1 MYKDNVV
8 ILFNNDTK
16 NILATFEPNDTNINI
31 EDFIIGQLQYNEK
44 FKYLSRKDIG
54 VSIIDKNEYQKNINY
69 NNSYLNMCINPNT
82 NQVDFDIQKR
92 KAIPNK
98 NRTYADHEYKR
109 EYSLEQV
116 QDMYYN
122 DYINFNLR
130 NAIENNI
137 LEARFIPI
145 KDLNIRPRITQ
156 RTWKYFVN
164 DPYLKDM
171 HDDKL
176 KLGRSI
182 LEIGT
187 WYPFV
192 VAPMTKDDD
201 KLYVFEG
208 NHRIISL
215 KLLAMIGEISEDF
228 KVMCLVLP
236 TDYFTF
242 KEKTNY
248 TVLPF
253 PVKYRYILED
263 VYGCDILV
271 NQELLNKTLDK
282 VKSDGEIFIND
293 YTVEAVGTKMS
304 DIIGVV
310 HAYPLFLRDLIYLH
324 DSKVLPSP
332 IINNEEKFKEWINDG
347 ERFITHS

>member
-1 MYKDNVV
+1 MFNQV
-8 ILFNNDTK
+8 IVLFNNNTK
-16 NILATFEPNDTNINI
+16 TILTTLTPNNTNINL
-31 EDFIIGQLQYNEK
+31 EDFISGQMKYNEK
-44 FKYLSRKDIG
+44 FQHLTREDIG
-54 VSIIDKNEYQKNINY
+54 ISFIDKQEYQKNLGY
-69 NNSYLNMCINPNT
+69 TNSYINQYINPKT
-82 NQVDFDIQKR
+82 NEIDFDIQKR

-116 QDMYYN
+116 KEMYYE

-130 NAIENNI
+130 NTILNGV

-164 DPYLKDM
+164 DPYLKDI

-182 LEIGT
+182 LEMGT

-215 KLLAMIGEISEDF
+215 KLLAMTGEISEDF

-236 TDYFTF
+236 TDYYTF
-242 KEKTNY
+242 KEETNY
-248 TVLPF
+248 ITLPS

-263 VYGCDILV
+263 VYGCDILADNV
-271 NQELLNKTLDK
+271 LLSKALNKIRESNEKL
-282 VKSDGEIFIND
+282 IND
-293 YTVEAVGTKMS
+293 YTVEATGTKMS
-304 DIIGVV
+304 DIISVV

-324 DSKVLPSP
+324 DSKVLPSK
-332 IINNEEKFKEWINDG
+332 IINNEEEFKKWIQ
-347 ERFITHS
+347 E

>member
-1 MYKDNVV
+1 MFNQVI
-8 ILFNNDTK
+8 ILFNNNTK
-16 NILATFEPNDTNINI
+16 EILTTLTPNNTNVNLG
-31 EDFIIGQLQYNEK
+31 DFISGQLQYNDK
-44 FKYLSRKDIG
+44 FQHLTREDIG
-54 VSIIDKNEYQKNINY
+54 YAFISKAEYEKNMGYKNSQIECSIKPETNE
-69 NNSYLNMCINPNT
+69 LE
-82 NQVDFDIQKR
+82 FDITK
-92 KAIPNK
+92 KEIIPNK
-98 NRTYADHEYKR
+98 NRAYADREYKR

-116 QDMYYN
+116 KEMYYE

-130 NAIENNI
+130 NAILNGV

-192 VAPMTKDDD
+192 VAPMTKDDN

-215 KLLAMIGEISEDF
+215 KLLAMTGEISEDF

-236 TDYFTF
+236 TDYYTF
-242 KEKTNY
+242 KEETNY
-248 TVLPF
+248 NTLSSPI
-253 PVKYRYILED
+253 KYRYILED

-271 NQELLNKTLDK
+271 DNILLNKTLAK
-282 VKSDGEIFIND
+282 IKQNNEVLINP
-293 YTVEAVGTKMS
+293 YTVEATGTKVY
-304 DIIGVV
+304 DIMNVV

-324 DSKVLPSP
+324 DSKVLPSK
-332 IINNEEKFKEWINDG
+332 IINNEEEFKKWIH
-347 ERFITHS
+347 E

>member
-1 MYKDNVV
+1 MHNKVI
-8 ILFNNDTK
+8 ILFDNNTK
-16 NILATFEPNDTNINI
+16 NILTTITPNKTNINI
-31 EDFIIGQLQYNEK
+31 ENFIIGQLQYNEK

-69 NNSYLNMCINPNT
+69 NNSYLSMYINPNT
-82 NQVDFDIQKR
+82 NQIDFDIQKR

-137 LEARFIPI
+137 LEAKFIPI
-145 KDLNIRPRITQ
+145 KELNIRPRITQ

-182 LEIGT
+182 LDIGT

-192 VAPMTKDDD
+192 VAPMIKDDD

-236 TDYFTF
+236 TDYYTF
-242 KEKTNY
+242 KEETNHII
-248 TVLPF
+248 LPH
-253 PVKYRYILED
+253 PIKYRYILED
-263 VYGCDILV
+263 VYGCDILAD
-271 NQELLNKTLDK
+271 EILLNKVLGKIAKDNEK
-282 VKSDGEIFIND
+282 LVND
-293 YTVEAVGTKMS
+293 YTVEATGKIMS
-304 DIIGVV
+304 DIISVI

-332 IINNEEKFKEWINDG
+332 IINDEKKFKEWINNG

>member
-1 MYKDNVV
+1 MFNKIV
-8 ILFNNDTK
+8 ILFNNNTK
-16 NILATFEPNDTNINI
+16 EILTTLTPNNTNINL
-31 EDFIIGQLQYNEK
+31 EDFISGQLQYNDK
-44 FKYLSRKDIG
+44 FKNLTRNDIG
-54 VSIIDKNEYQKNINY
+54 VSFISKQEYQKNMSY
-69 NNSYLNMCINPNT
+69 SNSYINQYINPET
-82 NQVDFDIQKR
+82 NQIDFDIQKR

-109 EYSLEQV
+109 KYSLKQV
-116 QDMYYN
+116 EEMYYE

-130 NAIENNI
+130 NAILNGVVT
-137 LEARFIPI
+137 ARFIPI

-215 KLLAMIGEISEDF
+215 KLLAMTGEISEDF

-236 TDYFTF
+236 TDYYTF
-242 KEKTNY
+242 KEETNY
-248 TVLPF
+248 ITLPS

-263 VYGCDILV
+263 VYGCDILA

-282 VKSDGEIFIND
+282 VKSDGEILIND